1 MKISEIVREVCRR
14 EGLKKQAE
22 VAQIREIIAHLSDMS
37 AEQDSE
43 VAVALYKNGA
53 RRAKRRKK

>member
-1 MKISEIVREVCRR
+1 MTIASIVKEVCKR
-14 EGLKKQAE
+14 EGLKKQ
-22 VAQIREIIAHLSDMS
+22 VQIAQVREIIAHLSDLS